1 MSIAKYLLIRVLLAS
16 MTLFISLAIIFFLIR
31 LIPGDPAQIMLGNI
45 DDPVALERMRA
56 ALALDQPVIMQ
67 FLNWLHRLVQGDL
80 GVSITQDRS
89 VLSIIIPSFGV
100 TASLVIPAV
109 IIAALI
115 AIPAGSVAAWKQNT
129 KIDVIVMTAAT
140 IALSIPSFWLGLLF
154 LLFFGLK
161 LEFLPVV
168 GYVSMFDNFWEGVTY
183 LIMPV
188 SALALTEAGVIV
200 RLMRSSTI
208 DVLRLEYITHAYA
221 KGLTN
226 WTVRTRH
233 ALPNAIAPTWTM
245 IGLILGALLGGAVV
259 TETVFTLP
267 GLGRLLVES
276 IFARD
281 YPVIQGCMLIVT
293 LSYVCVNVIVDTTYL
308 LLSPGASY
316 D

>member
-1 MSIAKYLLIRVLLAS
+1 MGIVKYLMIRLPMAVV
-16 MTLFISLAIIFFLIR
+16 TLFTSLAIIFFLIR

-56 ALALDQPVIMQ
+56 ALALDEPLIGQ
-67 FLNWLHRLVQGDL
+67 FFTWLQRLVQGDL
-80 GVSITQDRS
+80 GVSITQGRPVAD
-89 VLSIIIPSFGV
+89 IIVPAFGV
-100 TASLVIPAV
+100 TASLVVPAV
-109 IIAALI
+109 LIAALI
-115 AIPAGSVAAWKQNT
+115 AIPAGSLAAWKQNT
-129 KIDVIVMTAAT
+129 KVDVIVMTAAT
-140 IALSIPSFWLGLLF
+140 VALSIPSFWLGLIF
-154 LLFFGLK
+154 LLVFGLK
-161 LEFLPVV
+161 FEFLPVV
-168 GYVSMFDNFWEGVTY
+168 GYVSPLDNFWEGITY

-188 SALALTEAGVIV
+188 TALALTEAGVIV

-221 KGLTN
+221 KGLSD

-281 YPVIQGCMLIVT
+281 YPAIQGCMLIVT
-293 LSYVCVNVIVDTTYL
+293 VSYVFVNVLVDLTYL
-308 LLSPGASY
+308 VFSPGAS
-316 D
+316 DD